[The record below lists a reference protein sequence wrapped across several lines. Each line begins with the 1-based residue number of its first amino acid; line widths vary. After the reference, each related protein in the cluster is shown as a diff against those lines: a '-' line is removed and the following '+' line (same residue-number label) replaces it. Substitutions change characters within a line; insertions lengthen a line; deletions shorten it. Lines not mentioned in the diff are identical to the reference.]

1 MTVPREYL
9 EKLIQNMKQYIQG
22 SCCEL
27 LFNLDEVGNSQWEE
41 RKIRKIV
48 VPRSADKQCVEHK
61 VPRTT
66 HMTLLGCV
74 SVAEDALTSMLI
86 MKNNILN
93 DFEKTYVHERKD
105 LIIRQINLQYINY
118 TLFMEYIST
127 ILIPYVNYIQQNEVY
142 SQEKAVVL
150 MDNSSCYF
158 SEEILRIP
166 AKNKIWVITYPSH
179 TSNIFQALG

>member
-1 MTVPREYL
+1 
-9 EKLIQNMKQYIQG
+9 
-22 SCCEL
+22 
-27 LFNLDEVGNSQWEE
+27 
-41 RKIRKIV
+41 
-48 VPRSADKQCVEHK
+48 
-61 VPRTT
+61 
-66 HMTLLGCV
+66 
-74 SVAEDALTSMLI
+74 
-86 MKNNILN
+86 
-93 DFEKTYVHERKD
+93 
-105 LIIRQINLQYINY
+105 
-118 TLFMEYIST
+118 MEYIST